1 VDEVKLFL
9 RYSPWA
15 IFAIAALFF
24 LIPLFSTV
32 EFSLSIRRGVYSLE
46 AYESV
51 FLDPEF
57 AASFGYSLLIA
68 VLTIVFGTI
77 LVVPMAYYVR
87 LRLKWLRPA
96 VEIVVMLPMIV
107 PPIVLVFGYLR
118 LFSSSSVLPLVNSST
133 GASIL
138 LVCGCITLSLPYLYR
153 SIDSGL
159 QTIDVQT
166 LTEAAHILGA
176 RPFAT
181 IRLVIF
187 PNILASVMSG
197 AFLTFAVVM
206 AEFVIA
212 SLLTRPAFGT
222 YIQKVGVS
230 KAYEPAALTIL
241 SFSITWGAL
250 AMMNFMTRFSRRAG

>member
-1 VDEVKLFL
+1 MKFVL
-9 RYSPWA
+9 RYSPWT
-15 IFAIAALFF
+15 IFAIAAVFF
-24 LIPLFSTV
+24 LMPLFSTA

-57 AASFGYSLLIA
+57 AASFFYSLIIA
-68 VLTIVFGTI
+68 VLTIIFGTI
-77 LVVPMAYYVR
+77 IVVPMAYYVR
-87 LRLKWLRPA
+87 LRLQWLRPV
-96 VEIVVMLPMIV
+96 VEIFVMLPMVV

-118 LFSSSSVLPLVNSST
+118 LFSSSSVLPLADSSA

-138 LVCGCITLSLPYLYR
+138 LICGCTTLSLPYLYR
-153 SIDSGL
+153 TIDTGL

-166 LTEAAHILGA
+166 LTDAAGILGA

-187 PNILASVMSG
+187 PNILPSVMAG
-197 AFLTFAVVM
+197 AFLTFAIVM
-206 AEFVIA
+206 GEFVIA

-222 YIQKVGVS
+222 YIQKIGMS

-241 SFSITWGAL
+241 SFAITWGAL
-250 AMMNFMTRFSRRAG
+250 AMMNVMTRFSRRAG